1 MTDIVRNHLKNKQTK
16 EKNTIKETAQA
27 STFSR
32 GNFGIFKDKADT
44 ESFTHI
50 TIKVRQK
57 QVLFTYIYYFL
68 SLMWAFSLIAKGK

>member
-16 EKNTIKETAQA
+16 QKNTIKETAQA
-27 STFSR
+27 STFRS
-32 GNFGIFKDKADT
+32 GNFGIFKDEADT

-50 TIKVRQK
+50 MLKVRQK

-68 SLMWAFSLIAKGK
+68 SLMWAFSLIAKLK